1 MHVLGPVLG
10 TAWPMDAGFVIP
22 TTKLLV
28 SLPRPVFTKVTSSR
42 KASVMPSEAHVLAPL
57 LTAMRRVLSRL
68 LLTICNCSS

>member
-10 TAWPMDAGFVIP
+10 TVWPMDTGFVIP

-42 KASVMPSEAHVLAPL
+42 EASVMPRVRLSSWLHYL
-57 LTAMRRVLSRL
+57 LP
-68 LLTICNCSS
+68 